1 MKNGMDLWN
10 TLSKAVEAPHTETI
24 ILPQRWWEA
33 TYVEWLPVGATG
45 PSDHQPTLAHLHT
58 RRFWAK

>member
-1 MKNGMDLWN
+1 MGLCK
-10 TLSKAVEAPHTETI
+10 TLFKAVEALHTETI
-24 ILPQRWWEA
+24 ILPQWWWEA

-45 PSDHQPTLAHLHT
+45 PLDHQPTLAHLHT